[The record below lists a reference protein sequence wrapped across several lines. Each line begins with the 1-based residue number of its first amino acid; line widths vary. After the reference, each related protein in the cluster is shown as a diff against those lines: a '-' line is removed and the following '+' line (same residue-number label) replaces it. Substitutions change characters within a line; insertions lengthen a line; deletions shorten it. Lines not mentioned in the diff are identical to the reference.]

1 MPLCVQCQTR
11 QASINIIRTVDG
23 VEKANVWLCEEC
35 HQAKTKRREAE
46 LQGRQR
52 CEFCGGV
59 AYSPVPT
66 LLTITYACCDCRIR
80 FEQIF
85 FSLCNERP
93 DLLERSERDIF
104 YFDLCCN
111 TEIEDWADRVS
122 RRALQLMRSSQGNGG
137 IAAMNQ

>member
-1 MPLCVQCQTR
+1 MPLCVRCQAR
-11 QASINIIRTVDG
+11 EAPNNIIRTVEG

-35 HQAKTKRREAE
+35 YQAKMKRRDAA
-46 LQGRQR
+46 LQGQQK

-66 LLTITYACCDCRIR
+66 LRRIMYACCDCRIR

-85 FSLCNERP
+85 FDLCAAERP
-93 DLLERSERDIF
+93 DVLERSGQDIF

-111 TEIEDWADRVS
+111 TEIEDWADGAS
-122 RRALQLMRSSQGNGG
+122 RRALQLMRSSQCTGEL
-137 IAAMNQ
+137 QQ